1 MSTTEEDGEIEE
13 TETLYLTV
21 TQEMRI
27 NMPLVEDYKNN
38 QFDIDLDF
46 GLNQEKRICEI
57 LEGGG
62 KIEVKTERDTWRSTG
77 NIVIEYKNGSKLSG
91 ISITEADYWIHNLT
105 HRGDMVFSFI
115 FPVDKLKK
123 VVKKMVK
130 DGSARTMRGGDYG
143 KSKMALVP
151 IRKLVNH
158 LFI

>member
-1 MSTTEEDGEIEE
+1 
-13 TETLYLTV
+13 
-21 TQEMRI
+21 
-27 NMPLVEDYKNN
+27 MPLVEDYKNN

-115 FPVDKLKK
+115 FPVYKLKK
-123 VVKKMVK
+123 VVKKIV
-130 DGSARTMRGGDYG
+130 
-143 KSKMALVP
+143 
-151 IRKLVNH
+151 
-158 LFI
+158 